1 MVRNISGMVV
11 RISGLHFLMLV
22 SLLSMNGN
30 FDFQEVISQGIIL
43 VEADTDVSYAS
54 PWSILVPAVTVCT
67 VL

>member
-1 MVRNISGMVV
+1 MVV
-11 RISGLHFLMLV
+11 GISGLHFLMLV

-30 FDFQEVISQGIIL
+30 FDFQEVISEGIIL
-43 VEADTDVSYAS
+43 TDGSYAS

>member
-43 VEADTDVSYAS
+43 AVADTDVSYAS